1 MAKALLLT
9 GISGSRVGQQTAV
22 IGRSYVIG
30 SGSACDLVL
39 HDRQVVPRHAEI
51 RMSLD
56 RWFIVPLDPN
66 AMIAVNGTRVTSQNR
81 LVEGDLL
88 TIGTVTFKA
97 AIGEVQERSVGEGKR

>member
-56 RWFIVPLDPN
+56 RWFIVPLDPS

-97 AIGEVQERSVGEGKR
+97 AIGEVQERSVGDRR